1 MEGER
6 RRMEEEKEGMEGR
19 GEKEREESGLLPRRR
34 TAKNTKKKKMEG
46 DIVVTNI

>member
-46 DIVVTNI
+46 DIVVTHI